1 MKSSARLCNVQ
12 IIPKGKS
19 YRLKIG
25 EDLSEKS
32 SKREF
37 FNKLK
42 QISNFIM
49 LGHGSLET
57 IFLEDL
63 PLFPKYE
70 KEVLKNPFFSFIYSV
85 FFLKSRWRSGE
96 VVIKKDPVA
105 FFLYLSC
112 LNSRAEDL
120 EEHITTNP
128 ELIYNY
134 CKRVFRRKVIPDHIH
149 NAMLGYAIKDS
160 SDAFVKKYFRSKK
173 VLNRAS

>member
-1 MKSSARLCNVQ
+1 MKSSANLCNVH
-12 IIPKGKS
+12 IIPKGKR

-32 SKREF
+32 TKKEF

-49 LGHGSLET
+49 LGHFSLET
-57 IFLEDL
+57 VFLEDL

-70 KEVLKNPFFSFIYSV
+70 KEVLKNPFFSFIYSF

-120 EEHITTNP
+120 EEYITTNP
-128 ELIYNY
+128 QLIYNY
-134 CKRVFRRKVIPDHIH
+134 CKRVFRRKDIPAEIH
-149 NAMLGYAIKDS
+149 NVMLGYAIKDS
-160 SDAFVKKYFRSKK
+160 SNSYVKKYFRMKKLSK
-173 VLNRAS
+173 AY